1 MKPSE
6 LVVDASVAI
15 KWLLGDVRGEADVP
29 AANQVLFRIRDGEV
43 RLVQPPH
50 FVLEM
55 AGVLAREAPA
65 RAARDLADL
74 GLVEMSVVDET
85 QVVHRALELAIHHR
99 QHVFDTMYHAVALSR
114 PDALLVT
121 ADERYWRAARGV
133 GRIVRLADFATQH

>member
-1 MKPSE
+1 
-6 LVVDASVAI
+6 
-15 KWLLGDVRGEADVP
+15 
-29 AANQVLFRIRDGEV
+29 
-43 RLVQPPH
+43 
-50 FVLEM
+50 M

-133 GRIVRLADFATQH
+133 GRIVRLADFATLH

>member
-1 MKPSE
+1 MKPAE

-29 AANQVLFRIRDGEV
+29 TANQVLFRVRDGEV

-55 AGVLAREAPA
+55 ASVLAREAPA
-65 RAARDLADL
+65 RAALDLADL

-121 ADERYWRAARGV
+121 ADERYWRAARGA
-133 GRIVRLADFATQH
+133 GRIVRLADFATLH